1 MKGMRE
7 TTRNHWCWLTE
18 GEPQRVQGS
27 RGPQKKK
34 AKVFFPPSIQNK
46 SLVLTGLP
54 RRYTRSEG
62 KGEREVSPFG
72 FYRQSSADRGPHR
85 TFRSVVSTLSLSL
98 ARALCQPENQQ
109 PDKNKKNS
117 SSFRFLK
124 SKSQWLCKPK
134 RIIVF
139 DSKVP
144 HIENNWIASL
154 HNQDRLIHVRVFFY
168 FPRPSRGKMLY
179 FFNWWPIMLS
189 SSCARVSSMWQTLKT
204 NARLCRVGSCATDSS
219 CDSPFPCWPDTC
231 DTLGGN
237 DLDLYPHSHL
247 SPPPLNKV
255 SLFRQVFC

>member
-1 MKGMRE
+1 MLTYWRRA
-7 TTRNHWCWLTE
+7 TARSRLTRPSKKKRQKFFFPPPSKTRVWCWLACLAATHAAKGRE
-18 GEPQRVQGS
+18 RGRSLLLGFIVSLAPTAVRIARFVPSS
-27 RGPQKKK
+27 R
-34 AKVFFPPSIQNK
+34 
-46 SLVLTGLP
+46 
-54 RRYTRSEG
+54 
-62 KGEREVSPFG
+62 
-72 FYRQSSADRGPHR
+72 
-85 TFRSVVSTLSLSL
+85 LSLSR
-98 ARALCQPENQQ
+98 ARSLPTRESTTRQKQ
-109 PDKNKKNS
+109 KNS

-204 NARLCRVGSCATDSS
+204 NARLCRVGSCATGSS